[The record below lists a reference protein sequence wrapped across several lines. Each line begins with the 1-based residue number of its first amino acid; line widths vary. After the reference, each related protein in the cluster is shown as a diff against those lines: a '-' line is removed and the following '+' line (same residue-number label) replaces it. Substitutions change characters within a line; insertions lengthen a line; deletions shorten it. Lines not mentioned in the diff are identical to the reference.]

1 MSFELKP
8 LLKKFSRVIPDGI
21 YLKSLYKRIFG
32 KKLSLSN
39 PRTFNEK
46 LQWLKIHDRKPI
58 YATMVDKYE
67 AKEYVKNII
76 GEEYIIPTLGVWD
89 QFEDIDFD
97 TLPDQFVLKCT
108 HDSGGLV
115 ICRDKEK
122 LDLASAQNEIER
134 CFQKNYY
141 WDGREWPYKYV
152 KPRIIAEKYM
162 EDANFDNKEP
172 NEYQFWCFNGVP
184 VFISV
189 IFQPHGE
196 NLKAS
201 YDLNWNR
208 LDFITSNP
216 EYRNEVK
223 KPDHFEEMKAAA
235 FKLCKDHIFIRV
247 DFMVFNSRF
256 YFGELTKTPG
266 SGFLRWQPTEKD
278 LDLGNQLDITKRGRL
293 T

>member
-8 LLKKFSRVIPDGI
+8 LLKKFSRVIPDSI

-58 YATMVDKYE
+58 YSTMVDKYE
-67 AKEYVKNII
+67 AKEYAKNII

-89 QFEDIDFD
+89 QFGDIDFHR
-97 TLPDQFVLKCT
+97 LPNQFVLKCT

-115 ICRDKEK
+115 ICRDKENF
-122 LDLASAQNEIER
+122 DRSSAQQKIER

-141 WDGREWPYKYV
+141 WDGREWPYKHV
-152 KPRIIAEKYM
+152 KPHIIAEKYM
-162 EDANFDNKEP
+162 EDTNFEEKEP

-184 VFISV
+184 LFISV

-208 LDFITSNP
+208 LAFVTSNP

-223 KPDHFEEMKAAA
+223 KPEHFEEMKAAA
-235 FKLCKDHIFIRV
+235 FKLCEDHIFVRV

-256 YFGELTKTPG
+256 YFGELTKSPG
-266 SGFLRWQPTEKD
+266 SGFLKWQPVEKD
-278 LDLGNQLDITKRGRL
+278 LEFGNLLDITKWRR
-293 T
+293 